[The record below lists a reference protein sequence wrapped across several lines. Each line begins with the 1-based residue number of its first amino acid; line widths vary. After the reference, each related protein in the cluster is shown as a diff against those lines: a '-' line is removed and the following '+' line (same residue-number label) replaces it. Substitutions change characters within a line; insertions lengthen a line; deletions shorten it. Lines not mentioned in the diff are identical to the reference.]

1 MSTLRV
7 AHVVCSGAFAG
18 VERYVLNSA
27 LALASAG
34 CTVTVVG
41 GAEASMQS
49 TLADRGIA
57 WMPARTVRDAIGALR
72 QIDGLDVINTHM
84 TSADFAGA
92 TVGFLRDIPV
102 VSTRHFAAKRGHG
115 PVNRAL
121 GAVLRGRIAGQ
132 IAISRFVADAIEGA
146 STVIHAGATNVADID
161 DLSRNQIV
169 LVLQRLEAEKCT
181 ATALRAWAAAGD
193 LDGWRLVVAGEGSED
208 AALRSLAHDLDIAG
222 SVDFIGFQS
231 DVESVLR
238 RVSIMLASA
247 PLEPFGLSVLE
258 AMAHGLPVVAARG
271 GGHLETVGSVPD
283 AALFDDAPGAG
294 RLIALL
300 IGDDAARHRYG
311 RELRTRQREAFSVEA
326 QTAGTLRVLRSAAES
341 SRRRHTN

>member
-1 MSTLRV
+1 MSALQV
-7 AHVVCSGAFAG
+7 AHVVCSEAFAG

-27 LALASAG
+27 LALASAA

-41 GAEASMQS
+41 GAAASMQS
-49 TLADRGIA
+49 TLAERGIA
-57 WMPARTVRDAIGALR
+57 WMPARSVRDAIGALR
-72 QIDGLDVINTHM
+72 QINGIDVINTHM

-92 TVGFLRDIPV
+92 TVGIVRGIPV

-115 PVNRAL
+115 AVNRAL
-121 GAVLRGRIAGQ
+121 GAVLQGSIADQ
-132 IAISRFVADAIEGA
+132 IATSRFVADAIEGT

-161 DLSRNQIV
+161 DLARNQIV

-181 ATALRAWAAAGD
+181 ATALQAWAAVGNV
-193 LDGWRLVVAGEGSED
+193 DGWRLVVAGEGSED
-208 AALRSLAHDLDIAG
+208 AALRRLAHDLGIAS

-231 DVESVLR
+231 DVEAVLR
-238 RVSIMLASA
+238 RASIMLASA
-247 PLEPFGLSVLE
+247 PSEPFGLSVLE

-271 GGHLETVGSVPD
+271 GGHLETVGSVPN

-294 RLIALL
+294 RLLAHLMA
-300 IGDDAARHRYG
+300 DDAARHSYG

-326 QTAGTLRVLRSAAES
+326 QTAGTLRVLRSAVES
-341 SRRRHTN
+341 SRRRHTR